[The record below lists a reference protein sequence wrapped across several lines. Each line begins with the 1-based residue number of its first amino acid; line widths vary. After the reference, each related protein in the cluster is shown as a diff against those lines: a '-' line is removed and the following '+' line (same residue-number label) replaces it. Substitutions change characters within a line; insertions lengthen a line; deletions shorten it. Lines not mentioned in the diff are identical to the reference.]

1 METLF
6 HCLRG
11 TILQIEW
18 RMTAIWEFDVPPKKE
33 IKSERDGYEL
43 LWKLGACLAEM
54 IG

>member
-1 METLF
+1 METVF

-18 RMTAIWEFDVPPKKE
+18 RMIATWEFDVPPPPIKE

-43 LWKLGACLAEM
+43 LWKLGA
-54 IG
+54 